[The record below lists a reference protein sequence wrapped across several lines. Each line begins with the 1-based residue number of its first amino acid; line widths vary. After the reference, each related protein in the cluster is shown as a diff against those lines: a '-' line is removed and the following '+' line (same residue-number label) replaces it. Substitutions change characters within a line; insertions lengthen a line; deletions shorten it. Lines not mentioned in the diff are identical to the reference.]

1 MNLYGQDMD
10 EKVTPLESGLA
21 WTVALDPKDRDFI
34 GRSALEAQKAGWK
47 DGAASRRLIGL
58 ILEDKGV
65 LRSHMRVVTPAGDG
79 EITSG
84 SFSPTL
90 EKSIALARVPAGDY
104 DRVQVDIRGK
114 LANARVVKPPFARNG
129 KALIS

>member
-1 MNLYGQDMD
+1 
-10 EKVTPLESGLA
+10 
-21 WTVALDPKDRDFI
+21 
-34 GRSALEAQKAGWK
+34 
-47 DGAASRRLIGL
+47 
-58 ILEDKGV
+58 
-65 LRSHMRVVTPAGDG
+65 MRVVTPAGDG